1 MVGYD
6 GSIRID
12 TKVNSQ
18 GFNRGVA
25 SMEKGVKG
33 LTASVGKLGA
43 ALGLVVGIAALVKIG
58 KEAIELASDL
68 TEVDNVVSKAFG
80 NMRGEMDSLANT
92 AIETLGMSRLTAYQT
107 GSTFMSMG
115 RSMLDSAEDAKVM
128 ALELT
133 KLTGNMA
140 SFYNKSQ
147 DLVSLALK
155 SVYTGET
162 ETLKQYGVVMTEVN
176 LKQFA
181 AEQGIK
187 KQYSAMSQSEKVM
200 LRYKYV
206 MNQLAFIGDDFIDT
220 QDSWAN
226 QTRIL
231 SERWKELLIVLGSGL
246 TSIFSPV
253 VKYLNDIISSLITA
267 ANTIQAVISQLFGV
281 DMSGISLSG
290 TADEYDGI
298 ASGAEA
304 AADATDD
311 YGKAVEKAGKKA
323 KGALASF
330 DDIKTL
336 QQGSGGSGSA
346 GGSGAGANLS
356 FEPMTGSATAFDG
369 MRDKIAKLAKALE
382 PLINSLKRLWDE
394 GLAKLKDFTFGTLR
408 DFYNDFLV
416 PVGKWMLGTGLPRL
430 VDITNDLL
438 NGINWGI
445 LRDRLDKFYKLLK
458 NLAILTFDA
467 LLDFYEYFL
476 KPVAQWVMNRALVTL
491 LEILTDF
498 GNKINW
504 NAINKGLEA
513 LWKVLSKFV
522 IGIGEGL
529 IGFFKTMYTFL
540 SPAIA
545 GIINT
550 IAEAFKA
557 LFEALDSLPVGVIE
571 AVGGALGGM
580 LGVFITY
587 EAAGAIMTVLSSA
600 WSTLAAAL
608 NAGLTAL
615 SAHPMLAIAAG
626 IGAIIGAVSAYSEA
640 VHEASPIGIL
650 EKEVSEA
657 AATLSN
663 ACRDINNVLSDN
675 SWATAGEAD
684 AKYISDLADKYFE
697 LKEKKNKS
705 NEETA
710 RMKQLGNELVQSLP
724 ELQSFYDSETGLI
737 NTTRQ
742 AVTDLIN
749 ERLREAK
756 MSAAEGEYKK
766 VYQEQIELIQNNK
779 DALAKFNKLK
789 EEEAPLADEAAA
801 ATARY
806 NKARD
811 EYNKKIA
818 EGADD
823 YLIYLSNMRDAKV
836 EMDEANRALSEMH
849 NTDAWKDMQS
859 SLEDYTSSMDA
870 CGDKL
875 KTLKDFM
882 GDVQKSTSELPGYA
896 KEVEKAYELAGSS
909 AEEATKKAKAA
920 LDIAQEDA
928 AQSGQAYG
936 EKFGGGINS
945 EAASAKITSSASDA
959 ANKATAA
966 LSDESV
972 KTAAADGG
980 KAVLD
985 SFTTGLSDPAKI
997 EESQG
1002 ALDGWIELVREK
1014 FSEDTWGEIFA
1025 GMTTSMSDAI
1035 TEMLEDWETRVGDW
1049 FDNTVSL
1056 KMFGEQT
1063 WTTFGQNMRTGMV
1076 TGFKAIVSEIGGIIN
1091 KVIDIFNKALA
1102 NIEDSINDLVK
1113 QFNKIARELGAS
1125 TLDPVHAK
1133 PISGVS
1139 IPKLAKGAILE
1150 ANHPF
1155 LAILGDQTQGR
1166 NVEAPADLIKQMVKE
1181 GLSEM
1186 NRSSQMPTSINLY
1199 LDSEKVAEMTLPGLL
1214 SEMNR
1219 QGFDLEPIGG

>member
-80 NMRGEMDSLANT
+80 NMRGEMDALANT

-438 NGINWGI
+438 NGINWGT

-476 KPVAQWVMNRALVTL
+476 KPVAQWVMNKALVFL

-498 GNKINW
+498 GNKIRW
-504 NAINKGLEA
+504 DVINKGLEA

-522 IGIGEGL
+522 IGIGNGL
-529 IGFFKTMYTFL
+529 ISFFSALYDVL
-540 SPAIA
+540 SPILA
-545 GIINT
+545 GIING
-550 IAEAFKA
+550 IAYALKA
-557 LFEALDSLPVGVIE
+557 LFEALGEISDTTI
-571 AVGGALGGM
+571 AAIGGALGG
-580 LGVFITY
+580 LLSVFITY
-587 EAAGAIMTVLSSA
+587 QAAGSIMTAISTAWGTFATVLETS
-600 WSTLAAAL
+600 
-608 NAGLTAL
+608 LTAL
-615 SAHPMLAIAAG
+615 AAHPMVAIAAG
-626 IGAIIGAVSAYSEA
+626 IMAIIGAAVAYADA
-640 VHEASPIGIL
+640 VHESSPIGVL
-650 EKEVSEA
+650 ESELA
-657 AATLSN
+657 EASASISN
-663 ACRDINNVLSDN
+663 SVRDLNNVLNDT
-675 SWATAGEAD
+675 SWKTAGEAD
-684 AKYISDLADKYFE
+684 AQFISNLADQYFN

-705 NEETA
+705 NEETE
-710 RMKQLGNELVQSLP
+710 RMKKLAQDLVQYLP
-724 ELQSFYDSETGLI
+724 ELENYYNSETGLI
-737 NTTRQ
+737 NTTKD

-756 MSAAEGEYKK
+756 ISAAEAKYKE
-766 VYQEQIELIQNNK
+766 VYQEELDAIEKNRENLKKYQEAKEKAKQLEIEVHRYLEEAHAAEAKWNEESAKGAQDAGKYYDEWGIAAQKALDAQNQLNDLKGSK
-779 DALAKFNKLK
+779 DWAEMVEQAKSFTDTMDETGKKLK
-789 EEEAPLADEAAA
+789 ELD
-801 ATARY
+801 
-806 NKARD
+806 D
-811 EYNKKIA
+811 FI
-818 EGADD
+818 GAV
-823 YLIYLSNMRDAKV
+823 S
-836 EMDEANRALSEMH
+836 
-849 NTDAWKDMQS
+849 TD
-859 SLEDYTSSMDA
+859 T
-870 CGDKL
+870 
-875 KTLKDFM
+875 
-882 GDVQKSTSELPGYA
+882 QKMPGYA
-896 KEVEKAYELAGSS
+896 KDVEEAYKLVGNS

-1049 FDNTVSL
+1049 FDNTVSI